1 MQMNL
6 ERLVPKVSPEQRAN
20 ILENMSDRLII
31 LQRRLGVLNNNS
43 ELSALVESELSS
55 MLEMAA
61 ELK

>member
-1 MQMNL
+1 MNL